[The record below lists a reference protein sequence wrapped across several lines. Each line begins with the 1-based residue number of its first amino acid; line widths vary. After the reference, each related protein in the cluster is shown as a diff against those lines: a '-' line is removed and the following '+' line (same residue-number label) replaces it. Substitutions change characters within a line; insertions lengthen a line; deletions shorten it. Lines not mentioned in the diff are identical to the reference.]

1 MPQVP
6 RYNPTVQSQALPQV
20 RQQGANADVFQPSG
34 AAGRMA
40 RGIDEVAVAL
50 DKIEERKDT
59 TDFLNLETQL
69 NNQYLLQASEMKKSR
84 IGVNAY
90 GVTKDV
96 DTMLDETV
104 RKLGEGARNE
114 RVRSLLQQS
123 ASKLRQSAFRDF
135 DAFENTQTKAAEDAA
150 FEANISMIKDRVSLN
165 PSPDAVALGEKEI
178 LQRNTAYG
186 VQRGWSPEVLAAKN
200 DADVSSLH
208 VNAIR
213 VLLNDNPQVAEAYY
227 ESNKAK
233 IRGTEQDD
241 VEKLLK
247 PVMLEYKAEQARDH
261 IISAGM
267 DEEAGRKWIMDNY
280 TGQEETKALSSLNV
294 YFAEQK
300 AAIAAQEKER
310 VDNVWKMVAAGQSI
324 PRDVWATLDGKTQI
338 QVQDY
343 RRVAAE
349 RAEARAKGGQ
359 EKVVTDWNRYT
370 ELRNM
375 ALSDPKA
382 FKSINLQGE
391 LSKIAPA
398 QLEQLLDLQ
407 GKADDS
413 TKVKSAATVTQQ
425 ISATATSLKIKD
437 EKKGMFESAVYG
449 EIERLQ
455 TESGKELGFEERQNV
470 IDRMA
475 MEGAL
480 PGYVWDTDVR
490 MFEVQGTPEAARF
503 VPSDDALSKRFFD
516 RKGRMPTKAEL
527 KKLKQE
533 ISGR

>member
-1 MPQVP
+1 MPVVP
-6 RYNPTVQSQALPQV
+6 RYSPTVQSQALPQV

-34 AAGRMA
+34 AAGRIA
-40 RGIDEVAVAL
+40 RGMDEVGVVL
-50 DKIEERKDT
+50 DQIEERKDT
-59 TDFLNLETQL
+59 TEFLNLETEL
-69 NNQYLLQASEMKKSR
+69 NNQYLLQAAEIKKSR
-84 IGVNAY
+84 VGVNAY

-96 DTMLDETV
+96 DSFVSDSV
-104 RKLGEGARNE
+104 RKLGEKARSN
-114 RVRSLLQQS
+114 RVRALLEQS
-123 ASKLRQSAFRDF
+123 AMKLRQSAFKDF
-135 DAFENTQTKAAEDAA
+135 NSFEETQTKAAEDAA
-150 FEANISMIKDRVSLN
+150 FEANIGMIKDRVSLN
-165 PSPDAVALGEKEI
+165 PSPEAVALGEAEI
-178 LQRNTAYG
+178 RQRNTAYG

-200 DADVSSLH
+200 DADVSNLH

-247 PVMLEYKAEQARDH
+247 PVMLEYKAEQARDYV
-261 IISAGM
+261 IGAGL

-280 TGQEETKALSSLNV
+280 TGQEETKALSSLNL
-294 YFAEQK
+294 YFTEQK
-300 AAIAAQEKER
+300 AAVAAKEKEF
-310 VDNVWKMVAAGQSI
+310 VDNAWKMVASGQPI

-338 QVQDY
+338 QIQDY

-349 RAEARAKGGQ
+349 RAEDRAKGKQ
-359 EKVVTDWNRYT
+359 DRVKTDWNRYL
-370 ELRNM
+370 ELRDM
-375 ALSDPKA
+375 ANNDPKA
-382 FKSINLQGE
+382 FKSVNLHGE
-391 LSKIAPA
+391 LSRMGTTELK
-398 QLEQLLDLQ
+398 QLVDLQ
-407 GKADDS
+407 AKDEKGA
-413 TKVKSAATVTQQ
+413 KSAATATQQ

-455 TESGKELGFEERQNV
+455 EESGKELGFEERQKV

-490 MFEVQGTPEAARF
+490 MFEVQGTPDAAKF

-527 KKLKQE
+527 KTLKQQ